1 MGNILDT
8 IVKSRK
14 ISLAASQKRLS
25 LSAIKSKLKKIQPP
39 LDFECAVSKKP
50 YSVIGEIKK
59 SSPTQGTI
67 LKRFSPAI
75 LAGIYKRAGVSAISV
90 LTEEN
95 HFGGSPDDILKVKER
110 TGLPVLR
117 KDFIFSEYQIY
128 ESRYFRAD
136 AVLLIARILG
146 KKKLAELFNLTV
158 KLGMT
163 PLVEIYGMKDI
174 AKLNGLRISLLGIN
188 TRDLATG
195 KINKSKAGE
204 LAKKV
209 KAKVLVCES
218 GMKNRKDIDEMRN
231 LGFNS
236 FLVGTSILKSGN
248 KFVFIRGLLE
258 N

>member
-1 MGNILDT
+1 MKNILDAV
-8 IVKSRK
+8 VKSRMS
-14 ISLAASQKRLS
+14 SLAEEQKRRP
-25 LSAIKSKLKKIQPP
+25 LSAIKLKLKKIPPP
-39 LDFECAVSKKP
+39 LDFERAVSKKP
-50 YSVIGEIKK
+50 YSIIGEIKK
-59 SSPTQGTI
+59 SSPSQGRI
-67 LKRFSPAI
+67 LKRFRPGN

-90 LTEEN
+90 LTEEK
-95 HFGGSPDDILKVKER
+95 HFGGSPDDILKVKEK

-146 KKKLAELFNLTV
+146 KKKLAELFNLAV
-158 KLGMT
+158 NLGMM
-163 PLVEIYGMKDI
+163 PLVEIYDKKDA
-174 AKLNGLRISLLGIN
+174 AKLDGLRVSLLGIN

-209 KAKVLVCES
+209 KAKILVCES

-231 LGFNS
+231 FGFNS
-236 FLVGTSILKSGN
+236 FLVGTSILKSRN
-248 KFVFIRGLLE
+248 KFVFIRGLL
-258 N
+258 